1 MGRFALVPLFMSA
14 GLLLGGNGL
23 VGTLIPI
30 RAGLEGFSTTSI
42 GFFGSAYFIGFVLGC
57 LFAPKLVAR
66 VGHIRAFSAAAALVA
81 CGTLIHAMMVSI
93 PAWILIRGLTG
104 FCFASLSLVME
115 SWLNEKAKNS
125 GRGRTLSIYRL
136 VDLSCVSLGQYLL
149 LIAPPGSFEIFSLIA
164 ILFAISLI
172 PISVS
177 RQPSPEAPK
186 LQKID
191 LFGAFKLSPLAA
203 VGIITIGLTM
213 PSFRM
218 VGPAYGLSIGLN
230 TAEIATFM
238 TASIIGGAVLQMPL
252 GWASDRFSRRMI
264 LIFATL
270 GAACAGTFITLM
282 GGMGTSY
289 IMAGAFLFGA
299 FGLPLYTLSIAHAN
313 DFAKPGDFVRLS
325 ASLMLLFS
333 LGGVAG
339 PFVSASLLDWYG
351 PQSFFWYTSCLHG
364 CFVIFAFTRLMRNR
378 VKPAGRKTAYVP
390 VMRTSPAI
398 FNLVPKRQRDRV
410 EQSQSVSEDDLHQ
423 EERGR

>member
-1 MGRFALVPLFMSA
+1 MGRLTLVPLFMSA

-42 GFFGSAYFIGFVLGC
+42 GFFGSAYFVGFVLGC
-57 LFAPKLVAR
+57 LFAPRLVAR
-66 VGHIRAFSAAAALVA
+66 VGHIRAFSTAAALVA
-81 CGTLIHAMMVSI
+81 CGALVHAMVVNI
-93 PAWILIRGLTG
+93 PAWIIIRGVTG
-104 FCFASLSLVME
+104 FCFASLFLVME

-125 GRGRTLSIYRL
+125 GRGKTLSIYRL
-136 VDLSCVSLGQYLL
+136 VDLACVSVGQYLL
-149 LIAPPGSFEIFSLIA
+149 LIAPPGGFEIFSLIA
-164 ILFAISLI
+164 ILFAVSLI
-172 PISVS
+172 PISIS
-177 RQPSPEAPK
+177 RQPSPETPK
-186 LQKID
+186 VQKID
-191 LFGAFKLSPLAA
+191 LIGAFRLSPLAA
-203 VGIITIGLTM
+203 VGIVTIGMTM

-218 VGPAYGLSIGLN
+218 VGPAYGQSIGLT

-264 LIFATL
+264 LILATL

-282 GGMGTSY
+282 GGMGTGY

-333 LGGVAG
+333 IGGIAG
-339 PFVSASLLDWYG
+339 PFVSASLLDLFG
-351 PQSFFWYTSCLHG
+351 PISFFWYTSCLHMF
-364 CFVIFAFTRLMRNR
+364 FVIFGLYRLSRNR

-398 FNLVPKRQRDRV
+398 FNLVPKRQRDRQV
-410 EQSQSVSEDDLHQ
+410 QAGESEHQ
-423 EERGR
+423 DADGAR